1 MCWRFMFSFLKNIS
15 PVEIGAIVVIVLVVF
30 GTKAFISLG
39 KTGGETLKEIK
50 KIKKNFSDAVSD
62 EEPQKSK
69 KGVEN

>member
-1 MCWRFMFSFLKNIS
+1 MFSFLKNIS
-15 PVEIGAIVVIVLVVF
+15 PVEIGAIVVIALVVF
-30 GTKAFISLG
+30 GSKAFISLG

-62 EEPQKSK
+62 EEPQKGK